1 MTEGCVVIN
10 VYCPVCQKTVTSFA
24 KPNGSHAFS
33 AETCT
38 VCGKKSVDLK
48 ITAVTLRPEAAGL
61 YFTGNFEIAENVAV
75 KRQGIVV
82 SVYSSMPVADG
93 SDPNSL
99 WSAGATSVMVKNI
112 LRANLKDTSN
122 QNRAA
127 MPIYARAYVE
137 LEDGTYVYSDV
148 SAVNLQEVV
157 EAADGQWNTL
167 DAIQKEAFLAM
178 YKKFQAI
185 LQAWSIPNVKKI

>member
-1 MTEGCVVIN
+1 LGH
-10 VYCPVCQKTVTSFA
+10 SF
-24 KPNGSHAFS
+24 
-33 AETCT
+33 EDDICT
-38 VCGKKSVDLK
+38 VCGKKTVDLK
-48 ITAVTLRPEAAGL
+48 ITSVTLRPEAAGL
-61 YFTGNFEIAENVAV
+61 YFTGSFEIAEDVSV
-75 KRQGIVV
+75 VRQGIVV

-99 WSAGATSVMVKNI
+99 WSAGTTSVMVKNI
-112 LRANLKDTSN
+112 LKANLKDTSN

-127 MPIYARAYVE
+127 MSIYARAYVE

-157 EAADGQWNTL
+157 EAADGQWDTL

-178 YKKFQAI
+178 YKKFQVI
-185 LQAWSIPNVKKI
+185 LQAWSIPNVKKA